1 MNDKKIID
9 NKEVYN
15 NFLDRA
21 VAMAKQGKRPNILTP
36 AFYDAV
42 RIGKKLLDL
51 SQEEVYNHIE
61 QKLEGEMKEQA
72 TEKDL
77 DTQKEL
83 NKELEKTQ
91 DLQKKIK
98 DISENDAV
106 AKIPNSAL
114 TAINQQVKNPATMAA
129 LVLDFI
135 AKVQEKES
143 IQFDNNSK
151 FKQAL
156 QRLEDLAKSTR
167 KEDTE
172 EVKESLVKEITKRVK
187 QKLSEATKEEETEF
201 HKKLDKLVHDTF
213 GKRKEELGEAKLD
226 FMGTADEETMKY
238 LQEISR
244 EELVALEKQFVE
256 MFDTLGVIRYNASEQ
271 LSKGASEISQRIH
284 NFITIFR
291 QVLKGYP
298 VVKEDISRDTRA
310 YMLDNKLD
318 YDKIKAL
325 EKQMVEVSRI
335 LDDLEKSG
343 GDPLSSKAAKA
354 GNALGQVTYIFR
366 QMLRDI
372 DNDRISKE
380 FETGTYESKSLTNNH
395 SNPVLE
401 AAKKKLVDRINSI
414 ALKEGISKK
423 EATIRVVKALKE
435 SK

>member
-172 EVKESLVKEITKRVK
+172 EVKESLVKEITRRVK

-256 MFDTLGVIRYNASEQ
+256 MFDTLGEIRYNASEQ

-291 QVLKGYP
+291 QAIKGYP

-310 YMLDNKLD
+310 YMLDKKLD
-318 YDKIKAL
+318 YEGIKKL
-325 EKQMVEVSRI
+325 EIQMVEVAKI
-335 LDDLEKSG
+335 LKDLQYHG

-354 GNALGQVTYIFR
+354 GNALGEVTYIFR

-372 DNDRISKE
+372 DDDRLSKE
-380 FETGTYESKSLTNNH
+380 FQTGTYESKSLTNNH